1 MINGVN
7 DVSENNLSS
16 WKINQVCRSTN

>member
-1 MINGVN
+1 MICGVN

-16 WKINQVCRSTN
+16 WKISQVCR